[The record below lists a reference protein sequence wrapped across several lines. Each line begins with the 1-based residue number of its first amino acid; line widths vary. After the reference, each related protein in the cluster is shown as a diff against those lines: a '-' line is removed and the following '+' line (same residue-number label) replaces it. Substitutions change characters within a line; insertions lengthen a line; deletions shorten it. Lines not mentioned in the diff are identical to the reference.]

1 MQQKGPTAVAA
12 FACVTTLFF
21 AWGFVTSIID
31 PLIPAVKSVFTL
43 NYAESML
50 TQFAW
55 FIAYGVVSLPA
66 AAILARLGFVGSIIA
81 ALVAMVLGCLMV
93 PAATMLDL
101 YPGVLLALF
110 VIASGVTLLQVAANP
125 LVAVLGAPERSHF
138 RLTLSQAFNSLGT
151 VIGPYLGATIMLSG
165 GLFGADIAL
174 DHAANRAETLRSI
187 DTQFLLVAGFF
198 AALAL
203 FIWAVRGR
211 IAAAAPPREPGV
223 AAPWRAFTSGWALF
237 GALAIFLYVGA
248 EVAIASVMINF
259 LVDIDFIAFLRDVG
273 FVDML
278 ARAGLVDPTSPA
290 EEIAGKTLGLCYW
303 GGAMVGR
310 FAGSW
315 LLTKINAGVLL
326 TIAAAIACGLC
337 LFVAQSTGAG
347 GGVAALSVGFFNS
360 IMFPTIFTL
369 TLARAS
375 APTPAV
381 SGLLCMAIVGGAVIP
396 PLMGMAADS
405 IGLARA
411 YFVPLVA
418 YLGIAVFAAAA
429 ARGGRAAVS
438 AAVLPVEGR

>member
-1 MQQKGPTAVAA
+1 MTRNGPGTAAA

-50 TQFAW
+50 TQLAW

-66 AAILARLGFVGSIIA
+66 AALLARLGFVASIIV
-81 ALVAMVLGCLMV
+81 ALAAMVLGCLLV

-101 YPGVLLALF
+101 YPGVLVALF

-165 GLFGADIAL
+165 GLFGAELAL
-174 DHAANRAETLRSI
+174 DHSANRAETLRSI
-187 DTQFLLVAGFF
+187 DAQFLIVAAFF

-211 IAAAAPPREPGV
+211 ISAASPPREQTI
-223 AAPWRAFTSGWALF
+223 ASPWRAFTSGWALF
-237 GALAIFLYVGA
+237 GGLAIFLYVGA

-259 LVDIDFIAFLRDVG
+259 LVEIDFISWLRAAG
-273 FVDML
+273 FVEAL
-278 ARAGLVDPTSPA
+278 ARVGLVDPASPA

-303 GGAMVGR
+303 GGAMIGR
-310 FAGSW
+310 FVGSW
-315 LLTKINAGVLL
+315 LLTRINAGLLL
-326 TIAAAIACGLC
+326 TIAAAAAFGLC
-337 LFVAQSTGAG
+337 LFVAQSAGAAG
-347 GGVAALSVGFFNS
+347 GPAALAVGFFNS

-369 TLARAS
+369 TLARS
-375 APTPAV
+375 KAPTPAV
-381 SGLLCMAIVGGAVIP
+381 SGLLCMAIVGGAAIP
-396 PLMGMAADS
+396 PLMGLAADS

-411 YFVPLVA
+411 FFVPLIA
-418 YLGIAVFAAAA
+418 YLGIVLFAAAA
-429 ARGGRAAVS
+429 ARSGRVPVHAAG
-438 AAVLPVEGR
+438 LPVEGR

>member
-1 MQQKGPTAVAA
+1 MNRNGPRTTAA

-50 TQFAW
+50 TQLAW

-66 AAILARLGFVGSIIA
+66 AALLARLGFVTSIIL
-81 ALVAMVLGCLMV
+81 ALAAMVLGCLLV

-101 YPGVLLALF
+101 YPGVLVALF

-165 GLFGADIAL
+165 GLFGTELAL
-174 DHAANRAETLRSI
+174 DHGANRAETLRSI
-187 DTQFLLVAGFF
+187 DAQFLVVAAFF

-211 IAAAAPPREPGV
+211 IRAASPPREQTI
-223 AAPWRAFTSGWALF
+223 ASPWRAFTSGWAVF
-237 GALAIFLYVGA
+237 GGLAIFLYVGA

-259 LVDIDFIAFLRDVG
+259 LVEIDFISWLRAAG
-273 FVDML
+273 FVDAL
-278 ARAGLVDPTSPA
+278 AGVGLVDPASPA

-310 FAGSW
+310 FVGSW
-315 LLTKINAGVLL
+315 LLTRINAGLLL
-326 TIAAAIACGLC
+326 TIAAAAAFGLC
-337 LFVAQSTGAG
+337 LFVAQSGGAAG
-347 GGVAALSVGFFNS
+347 GPAALAVGFFNS

-369 TLARAS
+369 TLARS
-375 APTPAV
+375 KAPTPAV

-396 PLMGMAADS
+396 PLMGLAADN

-411 YFVPLVA
+411 FFVPLIA
-418 YLGIAVFAAAA
+418 YLGIVFFAAAA
-429 ARGGRAAVS
+429 ARSGRAPVQ
-438 AAVLPVEGR
+438 AAALPVEGR

>member
-1 MQQKGPTAVAA
+1 MNDTGAKATIA
-12 FACVTTLFF
+12 FICVTTLFF

-43 NYAESML
+43 SYAESML

-55 FIAYGVVSLPA
+55 FIAYGLVSLPA
-66 AAILARLGFVGSIIA
+66 AALLARLGFVSSIII
-81 ALVAMVLGCLMV
+81 ALAAMVLGCLLV
-93 PAATMLDL
+93 PLATMLDL

-165 GLFGADIAL
+165 GLFGADMAL
-174 DHAANRAETLRSI
+174 DEHASRAETLRSI
-187 DTQFLLVAGFF
+187 DAQFLLVAAFF

-203 FIWAVRGR
+203 FIWAVRSR
-211 IAAAAPPREPGV
+211 IRAAAPPPEAG
-223 AAPWRAFTSGWALF
+223 ALAPWRAFRSGWALF
-237 GALAIFLYVGA
+237 GGLAIFLYVGA
-248 EVAIASVMINF
+248 EVAIASIMINF
-259 LVDIDFIAFLRDVG
+259 LVQIDFHVFLEEVG
-273 FVDML
+273 FIDAL
-278 ARAGLVDPTSPA
+278 ASVGMIDLASPP

-310 FAGSW
+310 FVGSW
-315 LLTKINAGVLL
+315 LLTKVNAGALL
-326 TIAAAIACGLC
+326 TIAAIVAASLC
-337 LFVAQSTGAG
+337 LLVSQAAG
-347 GGVAALSVGFFNS
+347 PVGGVAALSVGFFNS

-369 TLARAS
+369 TLARSS

-396 PLMGMAADS
+396 PLTGLTADMV
-405 IGLARA
+405 GLAPA
-411 YFVPLVA
+411 FLAPALA
-418 YLGIAVFAAAA
+418 YLGIVAFAAAA
-429 ARGGRAAVS
+429 ARTRQLPLRTAAAPFRGR
-438 AAVLPVEGR
+438 